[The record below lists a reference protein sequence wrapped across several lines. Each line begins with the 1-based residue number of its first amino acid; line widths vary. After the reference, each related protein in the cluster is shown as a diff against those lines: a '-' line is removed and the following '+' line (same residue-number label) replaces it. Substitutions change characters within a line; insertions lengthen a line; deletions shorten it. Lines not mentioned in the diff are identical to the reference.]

1 MAYKVLVVDDEDSI
15 RRSLKDILKE
25 EGYTV
30 TTSATLKEAEKVLKN
45 EYFNVIVLDVWM
57 PDGDGVDFIK
67 VIKEVSPDSVV
78 VMITGH
84 GNIEIA
90 VKAIKSGAYDF
101 IEKPFSID
109 RLLLTIKH
117 AVKES
122 LSRRKERQE
131 EDINLIG
138 ESQKIKEI
146 KELIPLIA
154 KSKAPVLIT
163 GESGT
168 GKELVARLIHHH
180 SGREGEFVD
189 INCASLPSDLIEAEL
204 YGYEKGAFTGAS
216 RRKRGK
222 FELADRGT
230 LFLDEIGE
238 MDPKAQAKL
247 LRVIETGKF
256 TRLGGTQ
263 TIEVDV
269 RIISATNKDL
279 MKEIK
284 EGRFREDLFYRISV
298 LNIDIPPL
306 RERGNDVLLIAEYFV
321 KKFCTE
327 YKKKEFELPD
337 KIKRYLLEYDWRGN
351 VRELKNFIER
361 LVILCDTEI
370 NMGESIIPG
379 KQKKLRDIEGLFS
392 IDNIKEAR
400 RRFEKAFIEEKLEE
414 YNYDIRIV
422 AEKLGT
428 DLSNLYRKIKAY
440 GIDIKARQG

>member
-1 MAYKVLVVDDEDSI
+1 MVDDEDSI
-15 RRSLKDILKE
+15 RRSLKEILTE
-25 EGYTV
+25 EGYRV
-30 TTSATLKEAEKVLKN
+30 TTSATLQEAEKVLKN

-122 LSRRKERQE
+122 VSRRIEKVE
-131 EDINLIG
+131 EEINLIG
-138 ESQKIKEI
+138 ESQRIREI

-168 GKELVARLIHHH
+168 GKELVARLIHRY

-189 INCASLPSDLIEAEL
+189 INCASLPNDLIEAEL

-216 RRKRGK
+216 KRKKGK

-284 EGRFREDLFYRISV
+284 EGRFREDLYYRISV

-306 RERGNDVLLIAEYFV
+306 RERGNDVILIAEYFV
-321 KKFCTE
+321 KKFCSE
-327 YKKKEFELPD
+327 YKKKEFEISD
-337 KIKRYLLEYDWRGN
+337 NIKRYLLEYDWRGN
-351 VRELKNFIER
+351 VRELKNYIER
-361 LVILCDTEI
+361 LVILCDTDI
-370 NMGESIIPG
+370 NIAESLIPG
-379 KQKKLRDIEGLFS
+379 RKKKSRELEDIFS

-400 RRFEKAFIEEKLEE
+400 RRFEKAFIKEKLQE
-414 YNYDIRIV
+414 YNYDIRVV

-440 GIDIKARQG
+440 GIDVKAKQG